1 MKSIPIHDIAP
12 WTAMPAQ
19 TPIVLPNWADQMFAA
34 VGENIGTSVLN
45 LVRAVL
51 ILLIGWI
58 IAVALRS
65 LTKKLLDNTRID
77 NQIAAWITGQTDG
90 EGPPI
95 EKWVSEA
102 VYWIVILFAVIAA
115 LETLELQQVSQ
126 PLQSLL
132 EEVTRFL
139 PQVGGA
145 AILLSAAWILATL
158 VRLLVLRALRTVQ
171 LDERLGQQTGADS
184 EFSLAETIGNTLY
197 WFIFLLFLPSVL
209 STLQLEGTLVPIQ
222 DMLNQLLAILPN
234 VFAAVLI
241 AFVGWLI
248 AQVVRRVVT
257 NLLAATGTDRL
268 GNKFGLDGDE
278 DSRKLFWILGTVV
291 YVLVLLPVTIS
302 ALNALQISAISEPAI
317 AMLEDIL
324 GTLPQIFTAVVVLTL
339 AYIGGSYISELVT
352 SLLTGM
358 GFNNV
363 MEWLGFAATSAPP
376 VQDGAGTEAE
386 GVKTPVRTPS
396 ELIGTVVLIAV
407 MLIATLTAVDILAID
422 ALTELVGGVMLIAG
436 KVLVGVVVFA
446 IGLYL
451 SNFAFTLI
459 TSSGDR
465 QARIAG
471 HAARI
476 AIIIFVSAMALRQMG
491 IAPDI
496 VNLAFGLL
504 GGAIAVAVALAF
516 GLGGRD
522 IAAEQTRNWLEDF
535 KRHD

>member
-1 MKSIPIHDIAP
+1 
-12 WTAMPAQ
+12 MPAQ
-19 TPIVLPNWADQMFAA
+19 TPIALPNWADQMFAA

-65 LTKKLLDNTRID
+65 LTKKLLDQTQID
-77 NQIAAWITGQTDG
+77 NQIAAWITGHG
-90 EGPPI
+90 EGEAPPI
-95 EKWVSEA
+95 EKWVAEFIHW
-102 VYWIVILFAVIAA
+102 VVILFAVIAA

-145 AILLSAAWILATL
+145 AILLAVAWLLATL
-158 VRLLVLRALRTVQ
+158 VRIIVLRALRTVQ
-171 LDERLGQQTGADS
+171 LDERLGQQTGEDS

-268 GNKFGLDGDE
+268 GNKFGLDGGE
-278 DSRKLFWILGTVV
+278 DSRKLSWILGTVV

-324 GTLPQIFTAVVVLTL
+324 GTLPQIFTAAVVLTL

-363 MEWLGFAATSAPP
+363 MEWLGFAATPAPP
-376 VQDGAGTEAE
+376 VQDEAGTEAE
-386 GVKTPVRTPS
+386 GVKTPARTPS

-459 TSSGDR
+459 TSSGNR

>member
-1 MKSIPIHDIAP
+1 
-12 WTAMPAQ
+12 MPAQ
-19 TPIVLPNWADQMFAA
+19 TPPIAMPNWMDQMFAT
-34 VGENIGTSVLN
+34 VGENLGTSVLN

-65 LTKKLLDNTRID
+65 LTKNLLDKTQID
-77 NQIAAWITGQTDG
+77 NQIAAWVTGKSDG
-90 EGPPI
+90 EGAPPI
-95 EKWVSEA
+95 EKWTAECVFW
-102 VYWIVILFAVIAA
+102 VVILFAVIAS

-145 AILLSAAWILATL
+145 VILLAVAWLLATL
-158 VRLLVLRALRTVQ
+158 VRIIVGRALDTLK
-171 LDERLGQQTGADS
+171 LDEKLGQQTGDTNGL
-184 EFSLAETIGNTLY
+184 SLSKTISSTLY
-197 WFIFLLFLPSVL
+197 WFIFLLFLPSIL

-268 GNKFGLDGDE
+268 GNKFGLTGEE
-278 DSRKLFWILGTVV
+278 DSRKLSWILGTVV

-317 AMLEDIL
+317 AMLEDVL
-324 GTLPQIFTAVVVLTL
+324 STLPQIFTAAVVLTL
-339 AYIGGSYISELVT
+339 AYVGGSYISDLVT

-363 MEWLGFAATSAPP
+363 MEWLGFAATSAP
-376 VQDGAGTEAE
+376 VQDEAGTEAE
-386 GVKTPVRTPS
+386 GVKTPARTPS

-422 ALTELVGGVMLIAG
+422 ALTELVGGVMVIAG

-451 SNFAFTLI
+451 SNFTFTLI
-459 TSSGDR
+459 TSSGNR

-522 IAAEQTRNWLEDF
+522 IAAEQTRSWLEDF